1 MNVIVI
7 YHHPQECG
15 SAYVA
20 FIDQST
26 GQMVEAVDIPDGY
39 WDSGLK
45 RIDVYTPVYSFT
57 EEVNMSPMPTV
68 DNVTLAAKF
77 KPNPMKYVF
86 RVTKVDNIQKD
97 DTLLYH
103 GDIKHSFI
111 TWKATVHAEACTHD
125 IKWQYSTKRDSFRK
139 QLSKAGF
146 DMGHWTLTKRMK
158 TPFKEFL
165 TSICSNYKDY
175 HLVNLL
181 EIG

>member
-39 WDSGLK
+39 WNSGLK
-45 RIDVYTPVYSFT
+45 RIDIYTPVYSFT

-68 DNVTLAAKF
+68 DNVTLKARF
-77 KPNPMKYVF
+77 MPTPMEYVF
-86 RVTKVDNIQKD
+86 RVTKVDNIKYD
-97 DTLLYH
+97 PK
-103 GDIKHSFI
+103 II
-111 TWKATVHAEACTHD
+111 PTWTADVHIEACTHD
-125 IKWQYSTKRDSFRK
+125 IKWQYSTHRDHFRK
-139 QLSKAGF
+139 TLARAGF

-165 TSICSNYKDY
+165 TSICSKYKDY